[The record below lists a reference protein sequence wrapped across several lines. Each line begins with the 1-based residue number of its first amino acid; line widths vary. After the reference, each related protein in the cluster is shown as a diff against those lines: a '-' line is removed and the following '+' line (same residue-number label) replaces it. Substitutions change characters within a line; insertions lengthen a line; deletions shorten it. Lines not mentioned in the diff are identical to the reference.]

1 MADTEQIR
9 TQSPA
14 PFSTWVGVV
23 LLFALFGAIV
33 VAVVGPSPR
42 GDTYEQMRAE
52 ARAKKL
58 KDARDEDAKALTT
71 YAWVD
76 KNKGTVRLPI
86 DRAMELTVAD
96 LANKNPAPAYAITA
110 PESSAAPGG
119 AAAATPAPTA
129 DIPLKEPVI
138 SAAAS
143 DTEQLE
149 RARIDASTRVPV
161 LMFYASAMVWL
172 LIGTLLAGFVSF
184 KLHSPDWLSDVS
196 FLTWGRLRP
205 VHMNVMVYGWAS
217 MAAMGTAIWL
227 MARLWRTNL
236 YYTMVFARRVSLVPV
251 ALRGRASDALRGPG
265 PRRDAG
271 SGRLVVRE

>member
-23 LLFALFGAIV
+23 LLFALFGATV

-58 KDARDEDAKALTT
+58 KDMRDEDGKALTA

-96 LANKNPAPAYAITA
+96 LANKKPAPAYAIAA

-119 AAAATPAPTA
+119 AAAASPAPSASPQASGTPTPTA
-129 DIPLKEPVI
+129 VAGQNSEARGPPAEAINPPAVQPSTQPGASASPAASPQS
-138 SAAAS
+138 SAAS
-143 DTEQLE
+143 PSPSTPPPPGQL
-149 RARIDASTRVPV
+149 
-161 LMFYASAMVWL
+161 
-172 LIGTLLAGFVSF
+172 
-184 KLHSPDWLSDVS
+184 
-196 FLTWGRLRP
+196 
-205 VHMNVMVYGWAS
+205 
-217 MAAMGTAIWL
+217 
-227 MARLWRTNL
+227 
-236 YYTMVFARRVSLVPV
+236 
-251 ALRGRASDALRGPG
+251 
-265 PRRDAG
+265 
-271 SGRLVVRE
+271 